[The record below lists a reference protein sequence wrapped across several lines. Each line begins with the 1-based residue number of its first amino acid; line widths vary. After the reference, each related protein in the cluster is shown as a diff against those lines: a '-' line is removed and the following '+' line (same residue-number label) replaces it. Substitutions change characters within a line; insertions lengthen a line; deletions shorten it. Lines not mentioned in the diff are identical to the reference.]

1 MIDSDLLPITRKQRM
16 HMSVIYNMCSIG
28 CIGLYFMYNA
38 VDWLVVAL
46 LMYVADTRNAANY
59 NATVLNYQLSLIRPT
74 KESTNGQDHES

>member
-28 CIGLYFMYNA
+28 CIGLYCMYNT

-46 LMYVADTRNAANY
+46 LISR
-59 NATVLNYQLSLIRPT
+59 
-74 KESTNGQDHES
+74 